1 MPKRTAEQQ
10 DRSVEV
16 LQALAHQL
24 RLQICILLNEGS
36 LSVSNI
42 CERLDS
48 PQHRVS
54 QQLALLRSAG
64 VVSAE
69 KQSRQVF
76 YSIKDPQAQEMINV
90 IIKANKSANNS
101 ASHQPASD
109 QAGEPSVGK
118 PVAGKSVSG
127 KRSGPSFEAGR
138 FSEII

>member
-90 IIKANKSANNS
+90 IIMANNS

-109 QAGEPSVGK
+109 QALDQAGEPSV
-118 PVAGKSVSG
+118 GKSVSG

>member
-90 IIKANKSANNS
+90 IIKANNS
-101 ASHQPASD
+101 TSHQPASDQALD

>member
-90 IIKANKSANNS
+90 IIKANYS
-101 ASHQPASD
+101 ASHQPASDQALD

>member
-109 QAGEPSVGK
+109 QALDQAGVPSVGK
-118 PVAGKSVSG
+118 PVSG

>member
-64 VVSAE
+64 VVRAE

-90 IIKANKSANNS
+90 IIKANNS
-101 ASHQPASD
+101 ASHQPAADQALD
-109 QAGEPSVGK
+109 QAGEPSGGK
-118 PVAGKSVSG
+118 PVAG

>member
-69 KQSRQVF
+69 KQTHQVL
-76 YSIKDPQAQEMINV
+76 
-90 IIKANKSANNS
+90 
-101 ASHQPASD
+101 
-109 QAGEPSVGK
+109 
-118 PVAGKSVSG
+118 
-127 KRSGPSFEAGR
+127 
-138 FSEII
+138 

>member
-90 IIKANKSANNS
+90 IIKANNS

-109 QAGEPSVGK
+109 QALDQAGEPSVGK
-118 PVAGKSVSG
+118 PVSG

>member
-76 YSIKDPQAQEMINV
+76 YSIKDPHAQEMINV
-90 IIKANKSANNS
+90 IIKANNS
-101 ASHQPASD
+101 ASRQSASDQALD

-118 PVAGKSVSG
+118 PMAGKSVSG
-127 KRSGPSFEAGR
+127 KRSGPSFEAGL

>member
-24 RLQICILLNEGS
+24 RLQICILLSEGS

-90 IIKANKSANNS
+90 IIKANNS
-101 ASHQPASD
+101 TSHQPASDQALD